1 MTSEEQVAR
10 LDMALR
16 RSGRSGEMTVKLKPM
31 GWGERGKNERLA
43 NLLWPHLA
51 PAENQSHM
59 LRLANQ
65 DQRAGELQKRIKEGS
80 AKYQTKRRST
90 W

>member
-1 MTSEEQVAR
+1 
-10 LDMALR
+10 MA
-16 RSGRSGEMTVKLKPM
+16 VKLRPM

-59 LRLANQ
+59 LKLANQ

-80 AKYQTKRRST
+80 AKYKRPTNKGWR
-90 W
+90 